1 MKKYREAT
9 GSPPATNNRPASR
22 TERIQTS
29 RHKSAETPPN
39 PPPSTAPGADNAAY
53 VQHADSNGYV
63 EILPDSAPQDDLP
76 SPDYDFPEPPPPLTG
91 DPVGVPPVA
100 GHGVVTAPIGRL
112 CYKSLLHYISILRN
126 SSLWRVEFPF
136 SPSTCIFT

>member
-9 GSPPATNNRPASR
+9 GSPPATTNQPASR

-39 PPPSTAPGADNAAY
+39 PPPSVTPGKDNAAY

-91 DPVGVPPVA
+91 DPVAVTSVA
-100 GHGVVTAPIGRL
+100 GHSVGTAPIGML
-112 CYKSLLHYISILRN
+112 
-126 SSLWRVEFPF
+126 
-136 SPSTCIFT
+136 